1 MKIKELKEL
10 IQEIADINTNINID
24 DVMEVASI
32 NPATLAAIEKLK
44 SKFENI
50 VVPDT
55 VEEVQ
60 ESLPTSIEETVEPI
74 QLAIPEP
81 VPVPEIVEVKHKEL
95 SNEIPE
101 TTVYIKG
108 KPLKVVTERD
118 WDNLDD
124 VKSFYAESIIELPK
138 DAIKPSEE
146 EFVRFAKV
154 YAKTKRGGQPK
165 MSFVEAMST
174 CKFISQLLSRTTS
187 KKMEDK
193 VASDLVEKY
202 IHTTLGNRNVTAAN
216 IKDFIA
222 GRTYGII
229 TSYYFHRT
237 NRILYKS

>member
-10 IQEIADINTNINID
+10 IQEIANINTNIGID

-32 NPATLAAIEKLK
+32 NPNTLAAIEKLRT
-44 SKFENI
+44 KFENI
-50 VVPDT
+50 VIPDT
-55 VEEVQ
+55 GEEVQ
-60 ESLPTSIEETVEPI
+60 ESLPTYVEEEEPI

-101 TTVYIKG
+101 GTVYIKG

-124 VKSFYAESIIELPK
+124 VKSFYAESIVELPK

-146 EFVRFAKV
+146 EFVKFAKV

-202 IHTTLGNRNVTAAN
+202 IHTTLGNKNVTVAN

>member
-10 IQEIADINTNINID
+10 IQEIANINTNIGID

-32 NPATLAAIEKLK
+32 NPNTLAAIEKLRT
-44 SKFENI
+44 KFENI
-50 VVPDT
+50 VIPDT
-55 VEEVQ
+55 GEEVQ
-60 ESLPTSIEETVEPI
+60 ESLPTYVEEEEPI

-81 VPVPEIVEVKHKEL
+81 VPVPEI
-95 SNEIPE
+95 PE
-101 TTVYIKG
+101 GTVYIKG

-124 VKSFYAESIIELPK
+124 VKSFYAESIVELPK

-146 EFVRFAKV
+146 EFVKFAKV

-202 IHTTLGNRNVTAAN
+202 IQ
-216 IKDFIA
+216 IKQIFFD
-222 GRTYGII
+222 T
-229 TSYYFHRT
+229 
-237 NRILYKS
+237 